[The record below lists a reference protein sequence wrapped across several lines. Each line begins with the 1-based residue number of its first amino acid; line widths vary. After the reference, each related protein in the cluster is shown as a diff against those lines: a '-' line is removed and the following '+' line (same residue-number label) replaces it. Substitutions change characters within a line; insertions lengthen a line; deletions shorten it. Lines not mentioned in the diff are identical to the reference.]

1 MIAFYMVGV
10 SMKTLKNALFVDST
24 DSIVEKMVMMT
35 RTATEE
41 KAVLKS
47 YFATFLSFLA
57 WIVGLQTKRVRII
70 VMAQREA

>member
-57 WIVGLQTKRVRII
+57 
-70 VMAQREA
+70 